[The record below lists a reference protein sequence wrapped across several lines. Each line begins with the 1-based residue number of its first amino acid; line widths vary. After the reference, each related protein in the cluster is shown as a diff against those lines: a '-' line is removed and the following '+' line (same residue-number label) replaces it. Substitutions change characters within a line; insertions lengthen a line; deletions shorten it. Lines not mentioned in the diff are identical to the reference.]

1 MKIAG
6 LGLFS
11 SRKRVVQHAQERA
24 SQLPQ
29 PVPFNPDCMRYCP
42 QRPFPSYRHVP
53 GVTPHPINDVHGH
66 SYGLNEETDEP
77 IPPPEAW
84 RQNEDYLYGVDLYNF
99 AYWWEA
105 HEAWEGLWQ
114 KAEDEYR
121 LFLQGLIQI
130 SASLIKYHSRQLRPL
145 RSLSTAGRDKVRR
158 VQKNLENPIMYMGI
172 NLNEF
177 LSCLD
182 TFFAPFFADTVPNH
196 TYSRPTDKPLI
207 RLEI

>member
-6 LGLFS
+6 LGLLRR
-11 SRKRVVQHAQERA
+11 RKRVVQHAEERE
-24 SQLPQ
+24 SQVPQ
-29 PVPFNPDCMRYCP
+29 PVPFDPGWIRYCP
-42 QRPFPSYRHVP
+42 QRPFPPYRHVP

-66 SYGLNEETDEP
+66 SYGMNEETDDP

-84 RQNEDYLYGVDLYNF
+84 RENEDYLYGIDLYNF

-105 HEAWEGLWQ
+105 HEAWEELWQ
-114 KAEDEYR
+114 NAEDEYR

-145 RSLSTAGRDKVRR
+145 RSLSIAGREKVRR
-158 VQKNLENPIMYMGI
+158 VQKNLENPITYMGI

-182 TFFAPFFADTVPNH
+182 TFFAPFFADTVSTR
-196 TYSRPTDKPLI
+196 TYSRPTVKPLI

>member
-6 LGLFS
+6 LLRR
-11 SRKRVVQHAQERA
+11 RKRAVQQAEQRDTHI
-24 SQLPQ
+24 PQ
-29 PVPFNPDCMRYCP
+29 PAPFDTAWIRYCP
-42 QRPFPSYRHVP
+42 QRTFPLYRHVP
-53 GVTPHPINDVHGH
+53 GVTPHPINDVQGH
-66 SYGLNEETDEP
+66 SYGLEEETDDP
-77 IPPPEAW
+77 IPPPGAW
-84 RQNEDYLYGVDLYNF
+84 RGNEDYLYGVDLYNF

-145 RSLSTAGRDKVRR
+145 RSLSIAGRDKVRR
-158 VQKNLENPIMYMGI
+158 VQKDLGNPTSYLGI
-172 NLNEF
+172 DFNEF

-182 TFFAPFFADTVPNH
+182 TFFAPFFADTVSNR
-196 TYSRPTDKPLI
+196 TYSRPTVKPLI